1 MNDKNNRS
9 YTSKRW
15 TDVPIP
21 KVIGQ
26 SDEFTP
32 EQKKQYDQDLECIM
46 KEYGV
51 LDKQSAI
58 QLPQ

>member
-1 MNDKNNRS
+1 MIK
-9 YTSKRW
+9 
-15 TDVPIP
+15 I
-21 KVIGQ
+21 I
-26 SDEFTP
+26 
-32 EQKKQYDQDLECIM
+32 DLTHRRECIM